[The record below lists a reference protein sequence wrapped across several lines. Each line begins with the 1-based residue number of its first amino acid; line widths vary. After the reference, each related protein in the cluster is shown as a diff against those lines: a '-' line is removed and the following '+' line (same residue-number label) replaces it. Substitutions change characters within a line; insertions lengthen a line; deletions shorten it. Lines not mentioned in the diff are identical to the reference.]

1 MRIFLQNHLF
11 TLVLIALVVTV
22 VCYPKISFEQ
32 TPANNTISVNSTRF
46 VVPHI
51 IKNGT
56 ILAINLD
63 SQSKAMT
70 LSIKTTNAGSL
81 IISLPRTLIDAKEN
95 GSDSHFIVLTN
106 KHGVNFQEL
115 TTPNY
120 RQLTIPF
127 ANKTNAIEIIGTQI
141 IPEFGGLV
149 ALALISSVLLV
160 ITMTSRTKLRF

>member
-1 MRIFLQNHLF
+1 MSL
-11 TLVLIALVVTV
+11 
-22 VCYPKISFEQ
+22 EQ

-46 VVPHI
+46 VIPHI
-51 IKNGT
+51 ITNGT

-70 LSIKTTNAGSL
+70 LSIQTTNAGSL
-81 IISLPRTLIDAKEN
+81 VISLPRTLIDAKEN

-115 TTPNY
+115 TTQNY

-127 ANKTNAIEIIGTQI
+127 ANKTNSIEIIGTQI
-141 IPEFGGLV
+141 IPEFGGFI
-149 ALALISSVLLV
+149 ALALIPSVLLA
-160 ITMTSRTKLRF
+160 IAMTSKTKLRF